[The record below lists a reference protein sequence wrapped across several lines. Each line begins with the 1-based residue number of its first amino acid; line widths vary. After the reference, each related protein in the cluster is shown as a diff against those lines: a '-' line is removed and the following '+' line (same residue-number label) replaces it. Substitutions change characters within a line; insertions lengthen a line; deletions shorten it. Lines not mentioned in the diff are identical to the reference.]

1 MVSLKSLHPGIIN
14 SLQSRFAYEHETKVD
29 GYYSVML
36 RWAMVSHPILFFFS
50 HNVSLPSSTVVA
62 AAIRL
67 AYVVHLYKGANDV
80 LNVVPVYICSVVEI
94 SAALVA
100 LSVPSLRL
108 FYQKCA
114 THISSLFDDHD
125 TKPCENK

>member
-1 MVSLKSLHPGIIN
+1 
-14 SLQSRFAYEHETKVD
+14 
-29 GYYSVML
+29 
-36 RWAMVSHPILFFFS
+36 MVSHSISSFS
-50 HNVSLPSSTVVA
+50 HGVSLPSSTVVT

-67 AYVVHLYKGANDV
+67 AYVIHLYKGADDI
-80 LNVVPVYICSVVEI
+80 LDVVPIYICSVVEI

-114 THISSLFDDHD
+114 THFSSLFGDYD
-125 TKPCENK
+125 TKPRENEENP